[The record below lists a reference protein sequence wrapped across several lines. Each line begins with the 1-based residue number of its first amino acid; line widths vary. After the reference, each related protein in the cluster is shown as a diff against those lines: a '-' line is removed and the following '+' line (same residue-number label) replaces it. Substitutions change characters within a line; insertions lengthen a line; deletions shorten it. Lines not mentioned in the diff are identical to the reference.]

1 MNLRSAL
8 IFSYSHNAVFIA
20 RPKHILFCQG
30 DKGGKIGF
38 SAPAGSQSLNGL
50 IQIALGTFDALMG
63 YSSHGKATPQS
74 KRQRDPPKRKQFQYV
89 FLPIFSSKF
98 FCKKTANNY
107 EPANRG
113 ADAGQ
118 A

>member
-8 IFSYSHNAVFIA
+8 IVSHSHNAVFTA

-30 DKGGKIGF
+30 EIGF
-38 SAPAGSQSLNGL
+38 SALAGSQSLNGL

-63 YSSHGKATPQS
+63 HSSHGKATPQS
-74 KRQRDPPKRKQFQYV
+74 KRQRDPPKRKQFQYF

-98 FCKKTANNY
+98 VCKK
-107 EPANRG
+107 
-113 ADAGQ
+113 DSQ
-118 A
+118 